1 MKKIFAVILAIFF
14 ISNISYS
21 KNIKETYFAGG
32 CFWCVEEFF
41 EKTKGV
47 EEVISGYTGGQRSLT
62 ANEMFGKDPARL
74 VEKSVKGMLPKNKLG
89 ADLFRNLT
97 VVVGTEH
104 AHEAQKPK
112 AINLNEFK

>member
-1 MKKIFAVILAIFF
+1 
-14 ISNISYS
+14 
-21 KNIKETYFAGG
+21 
-32 CFWCVEEFF
+32 
-41 EKTKGV
+41 
-47 EEVISGYTGGQRSLT
+47 
-62 ANEMFGKDPARL
+62 MFGKDPARL

-112 AINLNEFK
+112 TINLNEFK